1 MRKTLF
7 LILICLVFST
17 AIPDRVYAQ
26 VVPDGTMG
34 TAGEIKGPVYDI
46 KAEYGKQS
54 GSNLFHSFGQFSIT
68 SGETADFRVSPAIRN
83 IISRVTGGEIS
94 SIDGTLRS
102 TLSGSSVISD
112 ANLYLLNPAGVI
124 FGQNAVLDIGGSFH
138 VSTADYLRMGKDE
151 RFNAVADVESLSSAA
166 PEAFGFLDA
175 DIASIRIEGRGEITR
190 QDWENNSS
198 GLRVKAGNTLSLIGG
213 NIEIQNGAYYEDV
226 KTGDIA
232 APEGRI
238 NMASAESPGE
248 VILSDGDLDVSSF
261 QKMGSI
267 TLSDNA
273 TVSVSGNRSGDIF
286 IRSGEFFVYN
296 GSSVEADTTGDEN
309 GGITDIQADTLSL
322 NSGNIFSDTKGK
334 GRGGDISIR
343 VSESVIASDYSKI
356 FADATLEG
364 AETGSAGSVFI
375 EAENISLNESAVSSE
390 TYGKSSGGPLTL
402 RARDSI
408 DISGSG
414 QIFARSTGYMTDSA
428 AGAGG
433 TVLIETKKL
442 SLSEKSLISTDTYKD
457 GRGGN
462 IKVTGNGELP
472 AESVHIS
479 SDSSIYAGTEG
490 SGEGGTVMLET
501 DSLSFADKGKIDSE
515 SLSTEADAGTAGDIR
530 ITAENI
536 SLGNQSLITANT
548 QGPGT
553 AGSVVIDARWLGLE
567 SESEI
572 SSASRSEKSGGDAGV
587 ITLRVRDSVK
597 LSGNS
602 AITTEAQDAGKGQIV
617 MDIGDRIYLLD
628 GKITTS
634 VRGGGNDAGDIS
646 SNQQFLILNRSDIVA
661 NAYEGKGGNIRITA
675 DQCFVQSSASLVDA
689 SSQLGIDGTV
699 YIDAPDE
706 NVSKSLTVLPNNF
719 LDAARWMSRPCS
731 IRNGE
736 NRSRFII
743 TGRDAVPTA
752 LDDWLPAPA
761 LWFKDSSPLHR
772 TE

>member
-17 AIPDRVYAQ
+17 AIPDRVYTQ

-46 KAEYGKQS
+46 KAEYGKQAD
-54 GSNLFHSFGQFSIT
+54 SNLFHSFGQFSIA

-112 ANLYLLNPAGVI
+112 ANLYLLNPAGVM
-124 FGQNAVLDIGGSFH
+124 FGPNARLDIGGSFH

-151 RFNAVADVESLSSAA
+151 RFNAVADVEPLSTAA
-166 PEAFGFLDA
+166 PEAFGFLNS
-175 DIASIRIEGRGEITR
+175 DIASIRIEGRGEITQ
-190 QDWENNSS
+190 QDWETNSS

-213 NIEIQNGAYYEDV
+213 DIEIKNGAFYEDV
-226 KTGDIA
+226 KIGDIA

-238 NMASAESPGE
+238 NMASAASPGE
-248 VILSDGDLDVSSF
+248 VRFADAGPDVSSF
-261 QKMGSI
+261 QKMGTLS
-267 TLSDNA
+267 LSDNA

-286 IRSGEFFVYN
+286 IRSGEFFVYS

-322 NSGNIFSDTKGK
+322 KSGNIFSDTKGK
-334 GRGGDISIR
+334 GRGGDISVR
-343 VSESVIASDYSKI
+343 VSESVTASDYSKI
-356 FADATLEG
+356 FADATGEG
-364 AETGSAGSVFI
+364 AETGSAGSVLI
-375 EAENISLNESAVSSE
+375 EAKNISLSNGSAVSSE
-390 TYGKSSGGPLTL
+390 TYGKSSGGTVTL

-414 QIFARSTGYMTDSA
+414 QIFARSTGDMTDTA

-462 IKVTGNGELP
+462 ITVTGSGELP

-479 SDSSIYAGTEG
+479 SDSSIYAGTTG
-490 SGEGGTVMLET
+490 SGQGGTVLMET
-501 DSLSFADKGKIDSE
+501 DSLSFSDKGKIDSE
-515 SLSTEADAGTAGDIR
+515 SLSTESDAGAAGDIR

-536 SLGNQSLITANT
+536 SLRNQSVITANT
-548 QGPGT
+548 KGPGS
-553 AGSVVIDARWLGLE
+553 AGSIVIEAGRIGLQ

-572 SSASRSEKSGGDAGV
+572 SSASTLEKAGGDAGT
-587 ITLRVRDSVK
+587 ITLRLRDS
-597 LSGNS
+597 LSLSNS

-634 VRGGGNDAGDIS
+634 VKGGGNDAGDIS
-646 SNQQFLILNRSDIVA
+646 ADQQFLILNRGDIVA

-675 DQCFVQSSASLVDA
+675 DQCFVQSSGSLVDA

-699 YIDAPDE
+699 YIEAPDE
-706 NVSKSLTVLPNNF
+706 NISKSLTVLPGNF
-719 LDAARWMSRPCS
+719 LDAARWMSRSCS
-731 IRNGE
+731 ARAGE
-736 NRSRFII
+736 KVSRFIL
-743 TGRDAVPTA
+743 TGRDAVPSA

-761 LWFKDSSPLHR
+761 LWFGK
-772 TE
+772 

>member
-1 MRKTLF
+1 MRKILF

-34 TAGEIKGPVYDI
+34 TAGAIKGPVYDI
-46 KAEYGKQS
+46 KAEYGKQA

-68 SGETADFRVSPAIRN
+68 SGETADFRVSPAIQN

-94 SIDGTLRS
+94 RIDGTLRS
-102 TLSGSSVISD
+102 TLSGTSTISD

-124 FGQNAVLDIGGSFH
+124 FGQNARLDIDGSFH

-166 PEAFGFLDA
+166 PEAFGFLDS
-175 DIASIRIEGRGEITR
+175 DIASIRIEGRGEITQ

-213 NIEIQNGAYYEDV
+213 DIEIQNGTFYEDL

-238 NMASAESPGE
+238 NMASVASPGE
-248 VILSDGDLDVSSF
+248 AILRDADMDVSSF

-286 IRSGEFFVYN
+286 IRSGEFFVYS

-309 GGITDIQADTLSL
+309 GGITDIKADTLSL
-322 NSGNIFSDTKGK
+322 NSGDIFSDTKGK
-334 GRGGDISIR
+334 GRGGDISAR
-343 VSESVIASDYSKI
+343 VSQTAVISDFSRI
-356 FADATLEG
+356 FADATGEG

-375 EAENISLNESAVSSE
+375 EAENISFQNGSAVSSE
-390 TYGKSSGGPLTL
+390 TYGKSSGGTVTL

-414 QIFARSTGYMTDSA
+414 QIFARSTGDMTDTA

-442 SLSEKSLISTDTYKD
+442 SLSEKSMISTDTYED

-462 IKVTGNGELP
+462 ITVTGTEELS

-479 SDSSIYAGTEG
+479 SDSRIYAGTKD
-490 SGEGGTVMLET
+490 SGQGGTVLLET
-501 DSLSFADKGKIDSE
+501 ESLSFADKGKIDSE

-548 QGPGT
+548 QGPGA
-553 AGSVVIDARWLGLE
+553 AGSVIIDAGWLGLE

-572 SSASRSEKSGGDAGV
+572 SSASRSEKSGGDAGI

-628 GKITTS
+628 GKITTA
-634 VRGGGNDAGDIS
+634 VKGGGNDAGDIS
-646 SNQQFLILNRSDIVA
+646 SNQQFLILNRGDIVA

-675 DQCFVQSSASLVDA
+675 DQCFVQSSGSLVDA

-706 NVSKSLTVLPNNF
+706 NVSKSLTVLPGNF
-719 LDAARWMSRPCS
+719 LDAARWMSRLCS
-731 IRNGE
+731 RNGE
-736 NRSRFII
+736 NLSRFII
-743 TGRDAVPTA
+743 TGRDAVPSA
-752 LDDWLPAPA
+752 FDDWLPAPT
-761 LWFKDSSPLHR
+761 LWFKDFSPLQ
-772 TE
+772 

>member
-1 MRKTLF
+1 MRKILF

-151 RFNAVADVESLSSAA
+151 RFNAAADVEPLSTAA

-175 DIASIRIEGRGEITR
+175 DIASIRIEGRGKITK
-190 QDWENNSS
+190 QDWEANPT

-213 NIEIQNGAYYEDV
+213 NIEIQNGTFYEDV

-238 NMASAESPGE
+238 NMASVASSGE
-248 VILSDGDLDVSSF
+248 VILRDADPDVSSF
-261 QKMGSI
+261 QKMGRI

-286 IRSGEFFVYN
+286 IRTGEFFVYN

-309 GGITDIQADTLSL
+309 GGITDIQTDMLSL
-322 NSGNIFSDTKGK
+322 NSGDIFSDTKGK
-334 GRGGDISIR
+334 GRGGDISVR
-343 VSESVIASDYSKI
+343 VSQTAVISDLSRI
-356 FADATLEG
+356 FADATGEG
-364 AETGSAGSVFI
+364 AETGSAGSVSI
-375 EAENISLNESAVSSE
+375 EAENISLSNGSAVSSE
-390 TYGKSSGGPLTL
+390 TYGKSSGGTVTL
-402 RARDSI
+402 RAMDSI

-462 IKVTGNGELP
+462 IAVTGPGELP
-472 AESVHIS
+472 AEYVHIS

-553 AGSVVIDARWLGLE
+553 GGSVVIDAGWLGLE

-634 VRGGGNDAGDIS
+634 VRGGGNDAGDIT

-706 NVSKSLTVLPNNF
+706 NVSKSLTVLPDNF
-719 LDAARWMSRPCS
+719 LDAARWLSRPCS
-731 IRNGE
+731 RNGE
-736 NRSRFII
+736 SVSRFIF
-743 TGRDAVPTA
+743 TDHDAVLSP
-752 LDDWLPAPA
+752 LDDWLPAPT